1 MVEFNDDLLGDLVPV
16 FPLPNGVL
24 LPGAVLPLHLFEPR
38 YCQMMRDLLERDE
51 DRRLIAMA
59 LLKEGFEPLYH
70 TNRAA
75 VHDVLCVGRI
85 LHHEEL
91 DDGRYNLLL
100 LGCRRARIKLEDKAQ
115 TYRLASLTPIETVPS
130 ETLDEAPIVGE
141 FHNLLR
147 QAVELEICPG
157 EAMTR
162 IVEAA
167 PRLEALVD
175 LLSFHFIP
183 GDEYALKQ
191 RVLEEPAV
199 VVRTEILARR
209 LQALL
214 AQARRSAER
223 AEQSDAWPPPQS
235 PN

>member
-1 MVEFNDDLLGDLVPV
+1 MVEFDDELLADLVPV

-24 LPGAVLPLHLFEPR
+24 LPGAVMPLHLFEPR
-38 YCQMMRDLLERDE
+38 YCQMMRDVLEHDE

-70 TNRAA
+70 TNHAS
-75 VHDVLCVGRI
+75 VHDALCVGRVI
-85 LHHEEL
+85 HNEEL

-100 LGCRRARIKLEDKAQ
+100 LGCRRARIKVEDQAQ
-115 TYRLASLTPIETVPS
+115 SYRQAYLTPIETVPS
-130 ETLDEAPIVGE
+130 DVLDEAPIVGE

-157 EAMTR
+157 EAMSR
-162 IVEAA
+162 IVQAA

-183 GDEYALKQ
+183 GDEYQLKQ

-199 VVRTEILARR
+199 VVRTEILALR
-209 LQALL
+209 LQSLL
-214 AQARRSAER
+214 AQARRAAER
-223 AEQSDAWPPPQS
+223 ADRGAWPPPS
-235 PN
+235 VN